1 MLKLSEEAAGVHPQ
15 RWARFEIDEDAMAN
29 MGRPD
34 GDDEQEPDSGRRN
47 FEFSPVSARVPEG
60 VARGV
65 FSSNVMVVNGPSEFV
80 LDFVL
85 RLSHPYQ
92 LAARV
97 ILPKPVLPQFIGA
110 LEENLNMYRE
120 HFGSLPQQ
128 PSQQFGEPVPDSID
142 EIYEQLKATDEQ
154 LRGCYANAVMIGH
167 SGPEYWFDF
176 IANMVPRSVVT
187 ARIFMAAPQVI
198 GLHDALVRM
207 WKEFLEQ
214 QPPPS
219 PPNEE
224 DEGE

>member
-1 MLKLSEEAAGVHPQ
+1 MSKSDRPHGNGG
-15 RWARFEIDEDAMAN
+15 DES
-29 MGRPD
+29 
-34 GDDEQEPDSGRRN
+34 DSGRRN

-60 VARGV
+60 VARGA
-65 FSSNVMVVNGPSEFV
+65 FASNVMVVNGPSEFV

-97 ILPKPVLPQFIGA
+97 VLPKPVLPQFIAA
-110 LEENLNMYRE
+110 LEENLEIYKQN
-120 HFGSLPQQ
+120 FGSLPQ
-128 PSQQFGEPVPDSID
+128 PHTQQFGEPMPESVE
-142 EIYEQLKATDEQ
+142 EIYEQLKATDDQ
-154 LRGCYANAVMIGH
+154 LRGSYANAVLIGH

-187 ARIFMAAPQVI
+187 ARIFMAAPQVP

-214 QPPPS
+214 QPPE
-219 PPNEE
+219 PPASD
-224 DEGE
+224 DEVIDE

>member
-1 MLKLSEEAAGVHPQ
+1 MPPKEPPHGDGEQ
-15 RWARFEIDEDAMAN
+15 D
-29 MGRPD
+29 PD
-34 GDDEQEPDSGRRN
+34 PGRRN

-65 FSSNVMVVNGPSEFV
+65 FSSGCMVLNGPSEFV

-97 ILPKPVLPQFIGA
+97 ILPKHVLPQFLGA
-110 LEENLNMYRE
+110 LEENLKIYEQN
-120 HFGSLPQQ
+120 FGSLPQA
-128 PSQQFGEPVPDSID
+128 PAQQFGEPMPDSVE

-154 LRGCYANAVMIGH
+154 MRGSYANAVLIGH

-176 IANMVPRSVVT
+176 IANIMPRSIVT
-187 ARIFMAAPQVI
+187 ARVFMAAPQVP

-207 WKEFLEQ
+207 WKEFLEE
-214 QPPPS
+214 QPPP
-219 PPNEE
+219 PPPDDDDLI
-224 DEGE
+224 DE